1 MTNRFLKLIVLII
14 SVFVSLVSAQ
24 GFKVSAAG
32 EQTFSFVDRAG
43 RNQAMFFSST
53 PLEDISGL
61 SNNVSGPVTFDVGD
75 VSTLKGSISITTVSL
90 KTGNELRDTHLQS
103 ENWLD
108 AESYPEIAF
117 VIKNVSNVKS
127 VEDNKL
133 GAKVVGDFST
143 HGVTKE
149 VIAEVTMTY
158 LDESEQTKKKAP
170 GDLLG
175 VEAKFSI
182 VLSDYEVENTV
193 LGQKVSDS
201 IDITVTMVGSNAK

>member
-1 MTNRFLKLIVLII
+1 MKRTLKLTILSLFVAIN
-14 SVFVSLVSAQ
+14 VFAQ
-24 GFKVSAAG
+24 GFKVKATG
-32 EQTFSFVDRAG
+32 EQTFSFEDKAG

-53 PLEDISGL
+53 PLEDVTGL
-61 SNNVSGPVTFDVGD
+61 SNDVSGSVTFDVSD
-75 VSTLKGSISITTVSL
+75 VSTLKGSISISTASL
-90 KTGNELRDTHLQS
+90 KTGIELRDGHLQS

-108 AESYPEIAF
+108 AESYPEITF

-127 VEDNKL
+127 LEDNKL
-133 GAKVVGDFST
+133 EAKVVGDFTT

-158 LDESEQTKKKAP
+158 LDESEETKKRAP

-182 VLSDYEVENTV
+182 VLSDYEVENMV

-201 IDITVTMVGSNAK
+201 IEITVTMVGSNAK

>member
-1 MTNRFLKLIVLII
+1 MKRTLKLIILTL
-14 SVFVSLVSAQ
+14 FVVSYGFAQ
-24 GFKVSAAG
+24 GFKVKATG
-32 EQTFSFVDRAG
+32 EQTFSFTDKKG

-53 PLEDISGL
+53 PLEDVTGL
-61 SNNVSGPVTFDVGD
+61 SNDVKGTITFDVGD
-75 VSTLKGSISITTVSL
+75 VSTLKGSISISTASL
-90 KTGNELRDTHLQS
+90 KTGIDLRDGHLQS

-108 AESYPEIAF
+108 AESYPEITF

-127 VEDNKL
+127 LEDNKL
-133 GAKVVGDFST
+133 EVKVVGDFTT

-149 VIAEVTMTY
+149 VIADITMTF

-182 VLSDYEVENTV
+182 VLSDYEVDNMV
-193 LGQKVSDS
+193 LGSKVSDS
-201 IDITVTMVGSNAK
+201 IEITVTMVGSNTK

>member
-1 MTNRFLKLIVLII
+1 MKRTLKLIILTL
-14 SVFVSLVSAQ
+14 FVVSYGFAQ
-24 GFKVSAAG
+24 GFKVKATG
-32 EQTFSFVDRAG
+32 EQTFSFTDKKG

-53 PLEDISGL
+53 PLEDVTGL
-61 SNNVSGPVTFDVGD
+61 SNDVKGTITFDVGD
-75 VSTLKGSISITTVSL
+75 VSTLKGSISISTASL
-90 KTGNELRDTHLQS
+90 KTGIDLRDGHLQS

-108 AESYPEIAF
+108 AESYPEITF

-127 VEDNKL
+127 LEDNKL
-133 GAKVVGDFST
+133 EVKVVGDFTT

-149 VIAEVTMTY
+149 VIADITMTF

-182 VLSDYEVENTV
+182 VLSDYEVDNMV
-193 LGQKVSDS
+193 LGSKVSDS

>member
-1 MTNRFLKLIVLII
+1 MKRILKFMILMLFVVSTVL
-14 SVFVSLVSAQ
+14 AQ
-24 GFKVSAAG
+24 GFKVDATG
-32 EQTFSFVDRAG
+32 EQNFSFADKKG

-53 PLEDISGL
+53 PLEDVSGL
-61 SNNVSGPVTFDVGD
+61 SNDVKGSVTFDVSD
-75 VSTLKGSISITTVSL
+75 VSTLSGSISISTASL
-90 KTGNELRDTHLQS
+90 RTGIELRDTHLQS

-108 AESYPEIAF
+108 AEGYPEITY

-133 GAKVVGDFST
+133 EAKVIGDFTT

-158 LDESEQTKKKAP
+158 LDESEQTKKRAP

-182 VLSDYEVENTV
+182 VLSDYEVENMV

-201 IDITVTMVGSNAK
+201 IEITVTMVGSNAK

>member
-1 MTNRFLKLIVLII
+1 MKRTVKLILLTL
-14 SVFVSLVSAQ
+14 FLVSNVFAQ
-24 GFKVSAAG
+24 GFKVSATG
-32 EQTFSFVDRAG
+32 EQTFSFLDKAG

-53 PLEDISGL
+53 PLEDVTGL
-61 SNNVSGPVTFDVGD
+61 SNDVKGSVTFDVSD
-75 VSTLKGSISITTVSL
+75 VSTLSGSISITTASL
-90 KTGNELRDTHLQS
+90 RTGIELRDGHLQS

-108 AESYPEIAF
+108 AESYPDITF

-133 GAKVVGDFST
+133 EAKVIGDFTT

-158 LDESEQTKKKAP
+158 LDEGEQTKKRAP

-182 VLSDYEVENTV
+182 VLSDYDVENMV

>member
-1 MTNRFLKLIVLII
+1 MKRTLKLIILSLFAVSTVL
-14 SVFVSLVSAQ
+14 AQ

-32 EQTFSFVDRAG
+32 EQTFSFTDEHG

-53 PLEDISGL
+53 PLEDVTGL
-61 SNNVSGPVTFDVGD
+61 SNDVSGSVTFDISD
-75 VSTLKGSISITTVSL
+75 VSTLKGSISISTASL
-90 KTGNELRDTHLQS
+90 KTGIELRDGHLQS

-108 AESYPEIAF
+108 AESYPDITF

-127 VEDNKL
+127 LEDNKL
-133 GAKVVGDFST
+133 EAKVVGDFTT

-149 VIAEVTMTY
+149 VIADITMTY
-158 LDESEQTKKKAP
+158 LDESEQTKKRAP

-182 VLSDYEVENTV
+182 VLSDYEVENMV

>member
-1 MTNRFLKLIVLII
+1 MMKRTLKFMII
-14 SVFVSLVSAQ
+14 ALCVASTTLAQ
-24 GFKVSAAG
+24 GFKVSATG
-32 EQTFSFVDRAG
+32 EQTFSFADKRG

-53 PLEDISGL
+53 PLEDVTGL
-61 SNNVSGPVTFDVGD
+61 SNDVKGSVNFDVSD
-75 VSTLKGSISITTVSL
+75 VSTLKGSISITTASL
-90 KTGNELRDTHLQS
+90 KTGIDLRDEHLQS

-108 AESYPEIAF
+108 AESYPEITF
-117 VIKNVSNVKS
+117 VIKNVSNAKS
-127 VEDNKL
+127 IADNKL
-133 GAKVVGDFST
+133 ETKVTGDFTT

-158 LDESEQTKKKAP
+158 LDESEQTKKRAH

-182 VLSDYEVENTV
+182 VLTDYEVENMV

-201 IDITVTMVGSNAK
+201 IDITVTMVGSNVK